1 MLPFRGRNE
10 YQVQTVS
17 FSLMGRERKITNK
30 DQVAGLR
37 SQGSGHRAQVTGL
50 RAQGAGRGAQGAG
63 LRAQASL
70 LRMRLRQWVQ
80 TNQTAA
86 ISRRISTA
94 TWNRWKAAWKRGL
107 LLKEAPSL
115 MPMYAST

>member
-1 MLPFRGRNE
+1 
-10 YQVQTVS
+10 
-17 FSLMGRERKITNK
+17 MGRERKITNK
-30 DQVAGLR
+30 DQVAGLRSQGSGRRAQVAGLR